1 MQTTI
6 QRSHHEGTTREAGP
20 REQAADPGLMSELT
34 QAGDGVDRAI
44 HKMLDA
50 GLGPVAV
57 ASALLGGALC
67 LMSRTMGDEAVLQLL
82 HNAAAG
88 VRAGD
93 LRQ

>member
-1 MQTTI
+1 MQTTS
-6 QRSHHEGTTREAGP
+6 QHTHERSVSHD
-20 REQAADPGLMSELT
+20 QAADPVLMSELNR
-34 QAGDGVDRAI
+34 AGEGVDKAI

-50 GLGPVAV
+50 GLGSVAV

-67 LMSRTMGDEAVLQLL
+67 LMSRTMGDEVVLQLL

>member
-1 MQTTI
+1 MAC
-6 QRSHHEGTTREAGP
+6 SHPATDAHP
-20 REQAADPGLMSELT
+20 DAALMDELT
-34 QAGDGVDRAI
+34 QAGAGVDRAI
-44 HKMLDA
+44 ATMLDR

-82 HNAAAG
+82 ANAAAG

-93 LRQ
+93 LRR

>member
-1 MQTTI
+1 MQQMTAT
-6 QRSHHEGTTREAGP
+6 QPMDESTMA
-20 REQAADPGLMSELT
+20 ELN
-34 QAGDGVDRAI
+34 QAGAGVDRAI
-44 HKMLDA
+44 HTMLER
-50 GLGPVAV
+50 GLSPVSI